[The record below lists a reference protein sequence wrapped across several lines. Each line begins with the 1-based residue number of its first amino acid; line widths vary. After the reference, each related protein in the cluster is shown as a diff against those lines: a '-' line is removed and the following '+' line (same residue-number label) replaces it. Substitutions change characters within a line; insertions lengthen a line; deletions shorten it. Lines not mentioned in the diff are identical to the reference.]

1 MASTEGDEV
10 EIESKNRS
18 PVEIIGSEQV
28 PAPEVTPSGTTNAPF
43 IYPIR
48 SLLPTVEPSQSTG
61 LDKASPEVNSR
72 VYNDLAASLHREVA
86 ARRQAGA
93 RSPGD
98 HSHLGYR
105 STDRSSLGSLRRPAS
120 SNGEKT
126 GDRRS
131 GNFERQTEQT
141 ATATFPSNINPG
153 TALNGFVPLPPLPK
167 AHRSTSSFEIN
178 TGPSPPPADG
188 TQTSGSETIQGGTV
202 RDFALENASRQTE
215 PQEKAPSD
223 HHTQTLTQLT
233 PLPYDQE
240 ARSSS
245 HNDPPETTDVDRSD
259 SASFSSLVRLPPVPK
274 EGEIDDYS
282 SSRSRPSSFE
292 KPSADVS
299 LSDDARRE
307 AMRLQGPP
315 VTVRL
320 KYRQDENGHHHVT
333 GREGTFT
340 KCEDEVKLLFL

>member
-1 MASTEGDEV
+1 MASTEGGEV
-10 EIESKNRS
+10 DIESKDQS
-18 PVEIIGSEQV
+18 PVEIAGSEQA

-43 IYPIR
+43 VYPIR
-48 SLLPTVEPSQSTG
+48 SLLPIVGPSQSTG
-61 LDKASPEVNSR
+61 LEKGSSEVNSK
-72 VYNDLAASLHREVA
+72 VYSDLAASLHREVA
-86 ARRQAGA
+86 ARRQAEA

-98 HSHLGYR
+98 HPNLGYR

-120 SNGEKT
+120 SNGDKT

-153 TALNGFVPLPPLPK
+153 NMLNGFVPLPPLPK
-167 AHRSTSSFEIN
+167 AHRSTSSFEIR
-178 TGPSPPPADG
+178 TGPSPLPADG
-188 TQTSGSETIQGGTV
+188 TQASGSETIQGGTV
-202 RDFALENASRQTE
+202 RDFALEDASRRTA
-215 PQEKAPSD
+215 PQEKAPSK
-223 HHTQTLTQLT
+223 HHTQTLTQLI

-240 ARSSS
+240 ARPSS
-245 HNDPPETTDVDRSD
+245 HNDLLETTDADRSN

-299 LSDDARRE
+299 LSDEAKRE

-320 KYRQDENGHHHVT
+320 KYQRDENGHHHVT

-340 KCEDEVKLLFL
+340 RCEDEVRPSFL